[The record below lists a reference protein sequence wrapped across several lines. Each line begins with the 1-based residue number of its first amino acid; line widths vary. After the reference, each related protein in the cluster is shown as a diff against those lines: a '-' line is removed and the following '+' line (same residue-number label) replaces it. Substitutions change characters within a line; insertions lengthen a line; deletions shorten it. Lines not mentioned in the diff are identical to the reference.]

1 MRPPAADLEQAQ
13 LVSWFAEGCR
23 RAASLGRPV
32 LVSVAWPLQTPPD
45 PLAFFAA
52 AKRWDM
58 RSFWARPNDGFWMV
72 GSGAAAVLKANG
84 ERPIETIQQSLA
96 SLLDSAII
104 KGAERRGI
112 GPMVTGGVRFDPLAD
127 RRPLWAGFP
136 DAGLVLPRLLF
147 TLSKEGAWLT
157 ANLLVSPETDPR
169 RETDRTTT
177 MIEALTSAVFQAEP
191 QPRTLLDSA
200 DGYSRWKEWLEQAL
214 RLIEDGGLS
223 KVVLARRRNLLGDG
237 DFSPLTALERLVDSY
252 PQCTVFAMDNG
263 VSTFLGATPEELVRL
278 QKGAL
283 ALSCLAGTAPR
294 GNTPEEDERL
304 GRELLASDKERRE
317 HQAVVSM
324 MAEALSNACSEIHWN
339 REPDVAYLRNVQH
352 LRTSFHGRLS
362 SNRGILH
369 MVQLLHPTPAL
380 GGTPTG
386 AALELIRR
394 LEGDRGWYAAPLG
407 WLDHEGDGEFSV
419 AIRSALL
426 QGDQATLFAGGG
438 IVEGSDIRREFEETE
453 LKFQPLLRALG
464 EG

>member
-1 MRPPAADLEQAQ
+1 MRPPATELESAQ
-13 LVSWFAEGCR
+13 LALWFAEGRR

-72 GSGAAAVLKANG
+72 GSGAAAVLKENG
-84 ERPIETIQQSLA
+84 ERPIETMQQYLA

-104 KGAERRGI
+104 QGAGRRGT
-112 GPMVTGGVRFDPLAD
+112 GPVLTGGVRFDPLAD

-136 DAGLVLPRLLF
+136 DASLVLPRLLL
-147 TLSKEGAWLT
+147 TISKDSAWLT

-169 RETDRTTT
+169 QETLRTTT
-177 MIEALTSAVFQAEP
+177 MIDALTSVGFQAEP
-191 QPRTLLDSA
+191 QPRILLDSA
-200 DGYSRWKEWLEQAL
+200 DGYSRWREWLEQAL
-214 RLIEDGGLS
+214 RLIEDGGLN

-237 DFSPLTALERLVDSY
+237 DFSSLTALSRLIDSY
-252 PQCTVFAMDNG
+252 PQCTVFAVDNG

-294 GNTPEEDERL
+294 GNTSEEDERL
-304 GRELLASDKERRE
+304 GRELLSSGKERRE

-324 MAEALSNACSEIHWN
+324 LAEALSNACSEIHWN
-339 REPDVAYLRNVQH
+339 QEPDIAYLRNVQH
-352 LRTSFHGRLS
+352 LRTSFQGRLS
-362 SNRGILH
+362 SNRGILDI
-369 MVQLLHPTPAL
+369 VQLLHPTPAL

-426 QGDQATLFAGGG
+426 QGDQATLFAGSG
-438 IVEGSDIRREFEETE
+438 IVEGSDVQREFEETE
-453 LKFQPLLRALG
+453 LKFQPLLKALG

>member
-1 MRPPAADLEQAQ
+1 MRPPAAEVEPVQ
-13 LVSWFAEGCR
+13 LASWFAEGSR

-32 LVSVAWPLQTPPD
+32 LVSVAWPLQPPPD
-45 PLAFFAA
+45 PLAFFAD
-52 AKRWDM
+52 AKEWGM

-72 GSGAAAVLKANG
+72 GSGAAAVLEANG
-84 ERPIETIQQSLA
+84 ERPIETVRQSIA

-104 KGAERRGI
+104 QGDSRRGT
-112 GPMVTGGVRFDPLAD
+112 GPVFTGGVRFDPLAE

-136 DAGLVLPRLLF
+136 DAGLVLPRLLL
-147 TLSKEGAWLT
+147 TVSNDEAWLT

-169 RETDRTTT
+169 LETDRTTA
-177 MIEALTSAVFQAEP
+177 MIDALTSAGFQAEP
-191 QPRTLLDSA
+191 QPRVLLDSA
-200 DGYSRWKEWLEQAL
+200 DGYSRWDEWLEQAL

-223 KVVLARRRNLLGDG
+223 KVVLARRRTLLGDG
-237 DFSPLTALERLVDSY
+237 DFSALAALDRLIDSY
-252 PQCTVFAMDNG
+252 PQCTVFAVDNG
-263 VSTFLGATPEELVRL
+263 DSTFLGATPEDLVCL

-294 GNTPEEDERL
+294 GGTPEEDERL
-304 GRELLASDKERRE
+304 GRELLSSGKERRE

-324 MAEALSNACSEIHWN
+324 LAEALSNACSELHWN
-339 REPDVAYLRNVQH
+339 REPDIAYLRNVQH
-352 LRTSFHGRLS
+352 LRTSFQGRLG
-362 SNRGILH
+362 SNRDILDL
-369 MVQLLHPTPAL
+369 VRLLHPTPAL

-426 QGDQATLFAGGG
+426 QGDQATLFAGSG
-438 IVEGSDIRREFEETE
+438 IVRGSDVRREFEETE
-453 LKFQPLLRALG
+453 LKFQPLLKALG

>member
-1 MRPPAADLEQAQ
+1 MRPPAAELEPAQ
-13 LVSWFAEGCR
+13 LASWLAEGHR
-23 RAASLGRPV
+23 RAASLGRAV

-45 PLAFFAA
+45 PLVFFTA

-72 GSGAAAVLKANG
+72 GSGAAAVLQANG
-84 ERPIETIQQSLA
+84 ERPIETVQQSIA
-96 SLLDSAII
+96 SLMDSAII
-104 KGAERRGI
+104 QGAGRRGT
-112 GPMVTGGVRFDPLAD
+112 GPVFTGGVRFDPLSD

-136 DAGLVLPRLLF
+136 DAGLVLPRLLL
-147 TLSKEGAWLT
+147 TVSGNEAWLT

-169 RETDRTTT
+169 LETNRTTT
-177 MIEALTSAVFQAEP
+177 MIEALTSAVCQAEP
-191 QPRTLLDSA
+191 QPKILLDSA
-200 DGYSRWKEWLEQAL
+200 DGYSWWKEWLEQAL
-214 RLIEDGGLS
+214 GLIEDGGLS

-237 DFSPLTALERLVDSY
+237 DFSPLAALERLVDSY
-252 PQCTVFAMDNG
+252 PQCTVFAVDNG

-278 QKGAL
+278 QKGDL

-304 GRELLASDKERRE
+304 GRELLASGKERRE

-324 MAEALSNACSEIHWN
+324 LAEALSNACSEIHWN
-339 REPDVAYLRNVQH
+339 PEPEIAQLQNVQH
-352 LRTSFHGRLS
+352 LMTSFNGHLS
-362 SNRGILH
+362 SNRSILDV
-369 MVQLLHPTPAL
+369 VQLLHPTPAL

-386 AALELIRR
+386 TALELIRR

-426 QGDQATLFAGGG
+426 QGDQATLFAGSG
-438 IVEGSDIRREFEETE
+438 IVEGSDVQREFEETE
-453 LKFQPLLRALG
+453 LKFQPLLKALG

>member
-1 MRPPAADLEQAQ
+1 MRPPAAEVEPVQ
-13 LVSWFAEGCR
+13 LASWFGEGQR
-23 RAASLGRPV
+23 RAASLGRPI

-52 AKRWDM
+52 AERWGM
-58 RSFWARPNDGFWMV
+58 RSFWSRPNDGFWMV
-72 GSGAAAVLKANG
+72 GSGAAAVVQGSG
-84 ERPIETIQQSLA
+84 ERSIEAVQQSLA

-104 KGAERRGI
+104 QCAGRRGT
-112 GPMVTGGVRFDPLAD
+112 GPVFTGGIRFDPLAD
-127 RRPLWAGFP
+127 RNSLWTGFP
-136 DAGLVLPRLLF
+136 DASLALPRLLL
-147 TLSKEGAWLT
+147 TISNEEAWLT
-157 ANLLVSPETDPR
+157 ANLLVSPETDPGQ
-169 RETDRTTT
+169 ETDRTAA
-177 MIEALTSAVFQAEP
+177 MIEALTPAVFQAES

-200 DGYSRWKEWLEQAL
+200 DSYGRWKEWLEQAL
-214 RLIEDGGLS
+214 HLIENGGLS

-237 DFSPLTALERLVDSY
+237 DFSPLAALDRLIDSY
-252 PQCTVFAMDNG
+252 PQCTVFAVDNG

-294 GNTPEEDERL
+294 GGTTEEDERL
-304 GRELLASDKERRE
+304 GRELLASGKERRE

-324 MAEALSNACSEIHWN
+324 LAEALGNACSELYWN
-339 REPDVAYLRNVQH
+339 REPDIAYLRNVQH
-352 LRTSFHGRLS
+352 LRTSFHGRLG
-362 SNRGILH
+362 SNRGILDV
-369 MVQLLHPTPAL
+369 VQLLHPTPAL

-426 QGDQATLFAGGG
+426 QGDQATLFAGSG
-438 IVEGSDIRREFEETE
+438 IVEGSDVQREYEETE
-453 LKFQPLLRALG
+453 LKFQPLLKALG

>member
-1 MRPPAADLEQAQ
+1 MELEPAQ
-13 LVSWFAEGCR
+13 LASWFAEGHR
-23 RAASLGRPV
+23 RAASLGRAV

-52 AKRWDM
+52 AKRWDI

-72 GSGAAAVLKANG
+72 GSGAAAVLQANG
-84 ERPIETIQQSLA
+84 KRPIETVQQSIA

-104 KGAERRGI
+104 QGAGRRGI
-112 GPMVTGGVRFDPLAD
+112 GPVFTGGVRFDSLAD
-127 RRPLWAGFP
+127 RHPLWAGFP
-136 DAGLVLPRLLF
+136 DTGLVLPRLLL
-147 TLSKEGAWLT
+147 TISGNEAWLT

-169 RETDRTTT
+169 QETDQATT
-177 MIEALTSAVFQAEP
+177 MIEALTSGGFQAEP

-200 DGYSRWKEWLEQAL
+200 DGYSLWKEWLEQAL

-237 DFSPLTALERLVDSY
+237 DFSPLAALNRLVDSY
-252 PQCTVFAMDNG
+252 PQCTVFAVDNG

-304 GRELLASDKERRE
+304 GRELLASGKERRE

-324 MAEALSNACSEIHWN
+324 LAEALSSACSQIHWN
-339 REPDVAYLRNVQH
+339 PEPEIARLQNVQH
-352 LRTSFHGRLS
+352 LMTSFQGHLG
-362 SNRGILH
+362 SNRDILDI
-369 MVQLLHPTPAL
+369 VQLLHPTPAL

-426 QGDQATLFAGGG
+426 QGDQATLFAGSG
-438 IVEGSDIRREFEETE
+438 IVEGSDVQREFEETE
-453 LKFQPLLRALG
+453 LKFQPLLKALG

>member
-1 MRPPAADLEQAQ
+1 MRPPATEVEPVQ
-13 LVSWFAEGCR
+13 LASWFGEGQR
-23 RAASLGRPV
+23 RATSLGRPV

-52 AKRWDM
+52 AKRWGT
-58 RSFWARPNDGFWMV
+58 RSFWARPNYGFWMV
-72 GSGAAAVLKANG
+72 GSGTAAVIKENG
-84 ERPIETIQQSLA
+84 ERSVETMQQSLA

-104 KGAERRGI
+104 QGDGRRGT
-112 GPMVTGGVRFDPLAD
+112 GPVFTGGVRFDSLAD
-127 RRPLWAGFP
+127 RRPLWADFP
-136 DAGLVLPRLLF
+136 DADLVLPRLLL
-147 TLSKEGAWLT
+147 TISNEEAWLT

-169 RETDRTTT
+169 QETDRTAT

-200 DGYSRWKEWLEQAL
+200 DGYGRWREWLEQAL
-214 RLIEDGGLS
+214 GLIEDGGLS

-237 DFSPLTALERLVDSY
+237 DFSPLTAIDRLIDSY
-252 PQCTVFAMDNG
+252 PQCTVFAVDNG
-263 VSTFLGATPEELVRL
+263 ASTFLGATPEELVCL

-294 GNTPEEDERL
+294 GDTPEEDERL
-304 GRELLASDKERRE
+304 GRELMASGKERRE

-324 MAEALSNACSEIHWN
+324 LAEALGNACSELHWN
-339 REPDVAYLRNVQH
+339 QQPDIAQLQNVQH
-352 LRTSFHGRLS
+352 LRTSFHGHLG
-362 SNRGILH
+362 SNRGILDV
-369 MVQLLHPTPAL
+369 VQLLHPTPAL

-426 QGDQATLFAGGG
+426 QGDQATLFAGSG
-438 IVEGSDIRREFEETE
+438 IVEGSDVQREFEETE
-453 LKFQPLLRALG
+453 LKFQPLLKALG

>member
-1 MRPPAADLEQAQ
+1 MRPPAAELEPAQ
-13 LVSWFAEGCR
+13 LASWFAEGCR

-45 PLAFFAA
+45 PLAFFADA
-52 AKRWDM
+52 ERWDM

-84 ERPIETIQQSLA
+84 ERPIETIQQYLA

-104 KGAERRGI
+104 KGAERRGV
-112 GPMVTGGVRFDPLAD
+112 GPVFTGGVRFDPLAD

-136 DAGLVLPRLLF
+136 DAGLVLPRLLL
-147 TLSKEGAWLT
+147 TLSKKGAWLT
-157 ANLLVSPETDPR
+157 ANLLVSSETDPR
-169 RETDRTTT
+169 LETHRVTT
-177 MIEALTSAVFQAEP
+177 MIDALTSAGFQAEP
-191 QPRTLLDSA
+191 QPRILLESA
-200 DGYSRWKEWLEQAL
+200 DGYSRWKEWLERAL

-223 KVVLARRRNLLGDG
+223 KVVLARRRTLLGDG
-237 DFSPLTALERLVDSY
+237 DFSPLMALDRLVDSY
-252 PQCTVFAMDNG
+252 PQCTVFAVDNG

-278 QKGAL
+278 QKGSL

-294 GNTPEEDERL
+294 GNTPEEDDRL
-304 GRELLASDKERRE
+304 GRELLASVKERRE

-324 MAEALSNACSEIHWN
+324 MAEALSNACSELHWN
-339 REPDVAYLRNVQH
+339 RQPDIAYLRNVQH

-386 AALELIRR
+386 TALELIRR